1 MNPRVR
7 ARTRARVDRVARATT
22 GMNNL
27 PLTHRQTTGHP
38 ETCSCILREAW
49 PTVDE
54 WPAGQMLSH
63 GSGAFCDFTTVL
75 AMRRGHLECL
85 KYAVERGCSFHRA
98 TLWERAETHG
108 QMECLKYALGC
119 GVKVDKEA
127 LHICARGRIVPCLK
141 LLIEH
146 ARPYYDFTRVRKS
159 RKSFIGDVCYN
170 AAPGD
175 DSIACVKL
183 LRGVGAPWREDCTE
197 DAALK
202 GHLDLLKY
210 LVEEGCPWH
219 ERTLEAAE
227 KNGNAQLLDF
237 VRQHTKKRKHRAH
250 VSTMFDV
257 IEKNKRNMTEQE
269 YIDACRAAKELHDA
283 V

>member
-1 MNPRVR
+1 M
-7 ARTRARVDRVARATT
+7 
-22 GMNNL
+22 
-27 PLTHRQTTGHP
+27 
-38 ETCSCILREAW
+38 EY
-49 PTVDE
+49 
-54 WPAGQMLSH
+54 

-75 AMRRGHLECL
+75 AMRRGHLNCL

-108 QMECLKYALGC
+108 QIECLKYALGC
-119 GVKVDKEA
+119 GVKVDAEA
-127 LHICARGRIVPCLK
+127 LRNSARGRNVSCLK

-146 ARPYYDFTRVRKS
+146 ARPYYDFTDADGNLTYA
-159 RKSFIGDVCYN
+159 FIGDVCHN
-170 AAPGD
+170 AARGD
-175 DSIACVKL
+175 GSVECVKL
-183 LRGVGAPWREDCTE
+183 LRGVGAPWEETCTHV
-197 DAALK
+197 AAQR
-202 GHLDLLKY
+202 GHLELLKY
-210 LVEEGCPWH
+210 LVQEGCPWH
-219 ERTLEAAE
+219 ERTLEAAK